1 MERLVKGYQ
10 SFRAGDYGHQ
20 KALYEELGRE
30 GQHPDIMLI
39 ACADSRVDPT
49 DIFDAY
55 PGQMFVARNVANL
68 VPPPDLNEGFHGT
81 TAAIEYAVKVVGV
94 DMIVVMGHE
103 SCGGIQGCIAGL
115 GRKPEEGYVNKW
127 LSQINHVHD
136 RVMSRGLSDHEMQFE
151 MELETVRQSLANLMQ
166 YDFIQERVAAG
177 TLTLQGAYFSI
188 IQARLML
195 ADDTGAFRLIDVAAV
210 PAD

>member
-10 SFRAGDYGHQ
+10 AFRAGDYAHQ
-20 KALYEELGRE
+20 KALYEELGRD

-49 DIFDAY
+49 DIFNAY

-68 VPPPDLNEGFHGT
+68 VPPPDANEGFHGT
-81 TAAIEYAVKVVGV
+81 TAAIEYAVKVIGV

-115 GRKPEEGYVNKW
+115 GHDPDGGYVNRW

-136 RVMSRGLSDHEMQFE
+136 RLKARGLSDADMQFE
-151 MELETVRQSLANLMQ
+151 MELETVRQSLTNLMK
-166 YDFIQERVAAG
+166 YDFIRERIEAG
-177 TLTLQGAYFSI
+177 SLKLQGAYFSI

-195 ADDTGAFRLIDVAAV
+195 SNPDGDFGLIDVSA
-210 PAD
+210 

>member
-10 SFRAGDYGHQ
+10 AFRAGDYAHQ
-20 KALYEELGRE
+20 KALYEELGRD

-49 DIFDAY
+49 DIFNAY

-68 VPPPDLNEGFHGT
+68 VPPPDANEGFHGT
-81 TAAIEYAVKVVGV
+81 TAAIEYAVKVIGV

-115 GRKPEEGYVNKW
+115 GHDPDGGYVNRW

-136 RVMSRGLSDHEMQFE
+136 RLKARGLSDADMQFE
-151 MELETVRQSLANLMQ
+151 MELETVRQSLTNLMK
-166 YDFIQERVAAG
+166 YDFIRERIEAG
-177 TLTLQGAYFSI
+177 SLKLQGAYFSI

-195 ADDTGAFRLIDVAAV
+195 SNPDGEFGLIDVSA
-210 PAD
+210 